1 MSINDSFVK
10 VYEFLL
16 ENAPETARDVFEG
29 LEMFKT
35 GLECGYDAISKLIRE
50 NSNDFSRVMTISEY
64 GKTLDSLQ
72 REVSDYLAEFS
83 MKVSVDDEDSEDD
96 QLADEN
102 EDDKS
107 VNYADYRVNSE
118 IPHTLSESFMHKK
131 ICGFM
136 LNNIRYEVGTW
147 KDALIKI
154 SEILYNEDKTLFTS
168 FLESPAF
175 CGRKNRYFSK
185 ISYGNPY
192 YIKMS
197 NVNIYIWT
205 NHSATSICKII
216 KTMLLC
222 YRKPVNSLYIYLRA
236 DYTQL
241 HLGEEAD
248 KSAASADNN
257 MKIGKYVRQ
266 TMGNLSASK
275 FCFTPDMIAKLT
287 NGEETKKLFGIGIP
301 FLKEYINNGDISV
314 EWIGEIPC
322 DWSIAPLKRIATI
335 QTGSTP
341 SKTDESILYSNE
353 IGLPWIKAEN
363 LGSNYPIIKTKE
375 YLTDDGSKIGRTFAQ
390 NTVYVCCIASVGKV
404 GYSTIP
410 ASCNQQINALSFKNF
425 YWKYGYYMTC
435 SQDTEYQLNASG
447 NVMKIRNSQMQ

>member
-1 MSINDSFVK
+1 MGINDSFVK

-50 NSNDFSRVMTISEY
+50 NSNDFSRVMAISEY

-131 ICGFM
+131 LCGFM

-192 YIKMS
+192 YIKM
-197 NVNIYIWT
+197 NNANIYIWT

-248 KSAASADNN
+248 KSTASANNN

-301 FLKEYINNGDISV
+301 FLKEYINNADISV
-314 EWIGEIPC
+314 
-322 DWSIAPLKRIATI
+322 
-335 QTGSTP
+335 QTKD
-341 SKTDESILYSNE
+341 SKGNS
-353 IGLPWIKAEN
+353 
-363 LGSNYPIIKTKE
+363 
-375 YLTDDGSKIGRTFAQ
+375 R
-390 NTVYVCCIASVGKV
+390 
-404 GYSTIP
+404 
-410 ASCNQQINALSFKNF
+410 
-425 YWKYGYYMTC
+425 YWKEVFEFNGKSYLIV
-435 SQDTEYQLNASG
+435 SQWQEYNRNRFDKWLNSL
-447 NVMKIRNSQMQ
+447 NT